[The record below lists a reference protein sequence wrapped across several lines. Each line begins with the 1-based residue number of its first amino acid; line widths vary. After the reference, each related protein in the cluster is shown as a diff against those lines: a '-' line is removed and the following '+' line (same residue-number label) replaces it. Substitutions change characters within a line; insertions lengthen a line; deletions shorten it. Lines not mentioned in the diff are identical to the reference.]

1 VPAGCAL
8 SQGTAPR
15 GRGCQQAQGTERE
28 TDVDSFGSFVQ
39 KPRGNVV
46 GVIFAHV
53 VLLLGTLLQR
63 CVRHVAGQ
71 GNTQVAGQG
80 NTQTSTQGTN
90 TQTSTMPRTSRS
102 SVGRRRSM
110 GSSSSRP
117 PVLFIAGKRTRGQA
131 LRLGLSVR
139 TMFPAASLPPLGYAY
154 PASEAEEAALMSPLL
169 CVLSPTSFFVVFLLF
184 MTPVSTHMRA
194 HTHTMIHTERDLEER
209 RGACCKRLGAEVC
222 GREQAG
228 AQAPPTSLLLA
239 QLVEFLLGF
248 RCTSFSLCLRMR
260 ARASSGRAGQRALER
275 RARGGELVSIK
286 RCEAVRQGGDLQLV
300 DQISQREKSVLLS
313 RPLPLTIHLD
323 ARCWCVCA
331 CARVDVRMCACVC
344 ARQQHRTQAPGAF
357 GMIFCR
363 ERSRRSRQIACG
375 CA

>member
-1 VPAGCAL
+1 MRQARSWTRQHASSWTRQHADLDTRHQHADLDNATHLPQL
-8 SQGTAPR
+8 SWQTPVHG
-15 GRGCQQAQGTERE
+15 
-28 TDVDSFGSFVQ
+28 
-39 KPRGNVV
+39 
-46 GVIFAHV
+46 
-53 VLLLGTLLQR
+53 LLLLAPS
-63 CVRHVAGQ
+63 C
-71 GNTQVAGQG
+71 
-80 NTQTSTQGTN
+80 
-90 TQTSTMPRTSRS
+90 
-102 SVGRRRSM
+102 
-110 GSSSSRP
+110 
-117 PVLFIAGKRTRGQA
+117 PVHCAGKRTRGQA